1 MDYLLEQLAT
11 ESSRL
16 VIWGLIPR
24 AVGLIFLIAYG
35 SLWSQ
40 ILPLLGSRGIS
51 PVGLQL
57 NRVREDL
64 PLLARLRLNPSL
76 LWIAHGDT
84 ALRAYVGVG
93 MLGGVAM
100 IVGGPLGWWG
110 ALCCWAVWLSLHFS
124 LRLVYPWDTVLLE
137 TGFLCLFLPA
147 TALLPHVSALS
158 LPHPLLPFIFH
169 LLLFRL
175 LLGFGKMK
183 FIGIRRGDWNYT
195 RYFLINMP
203 LCTPLGW
210 RFSRLPNAFHKLTLA
225 GIAFVEL
232 VCPVLVLI
240 PGPTRLIGGAGIVA
254 QMIGIQLTGN
264 FGYFNWLTAAL
275 CISTLDVSA
284 SLFAALADPA
294 ALVSPQRLVFTLV
307 AAFIMLATP
316 VYLIFNSWFNYG
328 FLSWPAFE
336 RLRPGPLRLYLA
348 VLRFFEPLHL
358 VNAYGVFHAQ
368 AAPPQRWVTVVE
380 GSHDGVEWKKYRYR
394 YTMTDESSRPRY
406 VAPHHPR
413 LDHQTF
419 YDAAGVDGTGYFQPL
434 SFTDPYLLTPSSVLD
449 RTMQRLLE
457 PGAPGAQLFAET
469 GFRDGP
475 PRFGRVALYRF
486 TALTAEEQKRA
497 NQHWKVMPVGL
508 HIPPTEVDERVWKDW
523 VPPPE
528 LFHAEAPRWRRRA
541 RVCKGLSDAELHAF
555 WNDFLPFV
563 KQTASLIAPDE
574 PFSWS
579 TLAPLQKSL
588 RQRYQSDEV
597 RAFHLTLGRLTMVL
611 MARLDAVFSRPATHF
626 FRDVVGL
633 PKRAVP
639 DVDLFSSVD
648 NAADG
653 DTFSSLNG
661 VEPERIWQ
669 TLCAWPHGPLRTR
682 FHVWLAAQWTIL
694 NGERDGWSR
703 LAGPDASIVGTG
715 KPIRTE
721 VLLSRRSRGSMTAA
735 ANELGLELTAVLDVA
750 RALTLAN
757 GMFLEGVVNYD
768 MLSRQ
773 ASRLRILYSSEE
785 GHTKIPT
792 GLFPGVFEIA
802 ADLRDQ
808 PSLCMMYGWGD
819 KTQTAPLVDP
829 PPMVFG
835 DDCIWREPNVQ
846 EPQPDRSAS

>member
-16 VIWGLIPR
+16 LVWGLVPR
-24 AVGLIFLIAYG
+24 GVGLIFLIAYG
-35 SLWSQ
+35 SLWLQ

-51 PVGLQL
+51 PVALQL
-57 NRVREDL
+57 KRLREDL

-84 ALRAYVGVG
+84 ALRVYIAAG
-93 MLGGVAM
+93 MLGACAM
-100 IVGGPLGWWG
+100 IAGGPVGWWG
-110 ALCCWAVWLSLHFS
+110 ALFCWAIWLSLHFS

-137 TGFLCLFLPA
+137 AGFLCLFVPA
-147 TALLPHVSALS
+147 GALLPHVAATA

-210 RFSRLPNAFHKLTLA
+210 RFSRLPNPFHKLTLA

-275 CISTLDVSA
+275 CISTLDVS
-284 SLFAALADPA
+284 SSIFTALADPA
-294 ALVSPQRLVFTLV
+294 ALVAPDRILFTLV
-307 AAFIMLATP
+307 AAFIILATP

-336 RLRPGPLRLYLA
+336 RLRSGPLRAYLA
-348 VLRFFEPLHL
+348 ILRFFEPLHL

-368 AAPPQRWVTVVE
+368 AAPPLRWVTVVE
-380 GSHDGVEWKKYRYR
+380 GSNDGVEWKKYRYR

-434 SFTDPYLLTPSSVLD
+434 SFTDPYLLTPASVLD

-457 PGAPGAQLFAET
+457 PDAPGSELFAESA
-469 GFRDGP
+469 FRDGP
-475 PRFGRVALYRF
+475 PRFARVALYRF
-486 TALTAEEQKRA
+486 TAMTADEQKQTG
-497 NQHWKVMPVGL
+497 QHWKVMPIGL
-508 HIPPTEVDERVWKDW
+508 HIPPTDVDDRVWKHW

-528 LFHAEAPRWRRRA
+528 LFHAEAPQWRRRA
-541 RVCKGLSDAELHAF
+541 RVCTGVTEAELSAF
-555 WNDFLPFV
+555 WDDFLPFV
-563 KQTASLIAPDE
+563 KQTAATIAPDD
-574 PFSWS
+574 PFAWP
-579 TLAPLQKSL
+579 TLLPLQKAL
-588 RQRYQSDEV
+588 RQRYQPDEL
-597 RAFHLTLGRLTMVL
+597 RLFQLTLGRLTMVL
-611 MARLDAVFSRPATHF
+611 MARFEAVFSRPATRF
-626 FRDVVGL
+626 YRDVVGL
-633 PKRAVP
+633 PRQAGT
-639 DVDLFSSVD
+639 DVDLFSP
-648 NAADG
+648 NA
-653 DTFSSLNG
+653 
-661 VEPERIWQ
+661 EPERVWQ
-669 TLCAWPHGPLRTR
+669 ALAAWPHGPLRTR
-682 FHVWLAAQWTIL
+682 FHVWLAAQWAIL
-694 NGERDGWSR
+694 NGEREGWRR
-703 LAGPDASIVGTG
+703 LAGADASTVGNG
-715 KPIRTE
+715 EPIRTR
-721 VLLSRRSRGSMTAA
+721 VRLSRRARRSMTAA
-735 ANELGLELTAVLDVA
+735 ADELDLDLAAVLDVA
-750 RALTLAN
+750 RTLTLAN
-757 GMFLEGVVNYD
+757 GLFLEGAVNYD
-768 MLSRQ
+768 MLSRH
-773 ASRLRILYSSEE
+773 ASRLRVLYSSAE

-802 ADLRDQ
+802 AELRDQ
-808 PSLCMMYGWGD
+808 PSLCMIYGWGD

-835 DDCIWREPNVQ
+835 DDCVWRELSVQ
-846 EPQPDRSAS
+846 DAQPDRGM

>member
-1 MDYLLEQLAT
+1 MHSLLEQLAT

-16 VIWGLIPR
+16 LIWGLVPR

-35 SLWSQ
+35 SLWFQ

-57 NRVREDL
+57 NRLREDL

-76 LWIAHGDT
+76 LWIAHGDV
-84 ALRAYVGVG
+84 ALRVFIGAG
-93 MLGGVAM
+93 MLGACAM
-100 IVGGPLGWWG
+100 IVGGPVGWWG
-110 ALCCWAVWLSLHFS
+110 ALCCWAIWLSLHFS

-137 TGFLCLFLPA
+137 AGFLCLFAPA
-147 TALLPHVSALS
+147 GALLPQLSATA

-183 FIGIRRGDWNYT
+183 FIGIRRSDWNYT

-210 RFSRLPNAFHKLTLA
+210 RFSRLPNPFHKLTLA

-275 CISTLDVSA
+275 CISTLDVSS
-284 SLFAALADPA
+284 SLFTALADPA
-294 ALVSPQRLVFTLV
+294 ALVSPDRVLFTLV
-307 AAFIMLATP
+307 AAFIIVATP

-328 FLSWPAFE
+328 FLSWPAWE
-336 RLRPGPLRLYLA
+336 RLRPGPLRAFLA

-380 GSHDGVEWKKYRYR
+380 GSDDGVEWKKYRYR
-394 YTMTDESSRPRY
+394 YTMTDDSSRPRY

-434 SFTDPYLLTPSSVLD
+434 SFTDPYLLTPASVLD

-457 PGAPGAQLFAET
+457 PGAPGASLFAET
-469 GFRDGP
+469 PFVDGP
-475 PRFGRVALYRF
+475 PRFARVALYRF
-486 TALTAEEQKRA
+486 TAMTAEEQRET
-497 NQHWKVMPVGL
+497 NRHWKVMPIGL
-508 HIPPTEVDERVWKDW
+508 HIPPVEVDERVWKHW

-528 LFHAEAPRWRRRA
+528 LFHGESPQWRRRA
-541 RVCKGLSDAELHAF
+541 RVCKGIDSAELRAF
-555 WNDFLPFV
+555 WDDFLPFV
-563 KQTASLIAPDE
+563 KQTAASIAPDE

-579 TLAPLQKSL
+579 TLPALQKAL
-588 RQRYQSDEV
+588 RQRYQPDEL
-597 RAFHLTLGRLTMVL
+597 RAFQLTLGRLTMVL
-611 MARLDAVFSRPATHF
+611 MARFDAVFSRPATRF

-633 PKRAVP
+633 PKSARP
-639 DVDLFSSVD
+639 DVDPFSLVSD
-648 NAADG
+648 A
-653 DTFSSLNG
+653 
-661 VEPERIWQ
+661 ERVWQ
-669 TLCAWPHGPLRTR
+669 ALAAWPHGALRTR
-682 FHVWLAAQWTIL
+682 FHVWLAAQWAIL
-694 NGERDGWSR
+694 EGGREGWSK
-703 LAGPDASIVGTG
+703 LAGPDVSIVGTG
-715 KPIRTE
+715 EPIRTE
-721 VLLSRRSRGSMTAA
+721 VRLSRRGRRSMSAA
-735 ANELGLELTAVLDVA
+735 ADELGLELAAVLDVA
-750 RALTLAN
+750 RNLTLAN

-768 MLSRQ
+768 MLSRH
-773 ASRLRILYSSEE
+773 ASRLRVLYSSAE

-802 ADLRDQ
+802 AELCDQ
-808 PSLCMMYGWGD
+808 PSLCMMYGWGEN
-819 KTQTAPLVDP
+819 THLAPLVDP

-835 DDCIWREPNVQ
+835 DDCVWRELNVQ
-846 EPQPDRSAS
+846 DVVKES

>member
-1 MDYLLEQLAT
+1 MHYLLEQLAT

-16 VIWGLIPR
+16 LIWGLVPR
-24 AVGLIFLIAYG
+24 AIGLIFLIAYG
-35 SLWSQ
+35 SLWFQ
-40 ILPLLGSRGIS
+40 ILPLLGTRGIS

-57 NRVREDL
+57 SRLREDL
-64 PLLARLRLNPSL
+64 PLFARLRLNPSV
-76 LWIAHGDT
+76 LWIAHGDV
-84 ALRAYVGVG
+84 ALRGYIGAG
-93 MLGGVAM
+93 MLGACAM
-100 IVGGPLGWWG
+100 IAGGAVGWWG
-110 ALCCWAVWLSLHFS
+110 ALFCWAIWLSLHFS

-137 TGFLCLFLPA
+137 AGFLCLFVPA
-147 TALLPHVSALS
+147 TALLPQLAATA

-264 FGYFNWLTAAL
+264 FGYFNWLTVAL
-275 CISTLDVSA
+275 CISTLDVSS
-284 SLFAALADPA
+284 SLFTALADPA
-294 ALVSPQRLVFTLV
+294 ALVTPERLFFTLV
-307 AAFIMLATP
+307 AAFIILATP

-336 RLRPGPLRLYLA
+336 RLRPGPLRAFLA
-348 VLRFFEPLHL
+348 LLRFFEPLHL

-380 GSHDGVEWKKYRYR
+380 GSNDGVEWKKYRYR

-457 PGAPGAQLFAET
+457 PQAPGERLFAESACP
-469 GFRDGP
+469 DGP
-475 PRFGRVALYRF
+475 PPFARVALYRF
-486 TALTAEEQKRA
+486 TAMSAAEQKQT

-508 HIPPTEVDERVWKDW
+508 HIPPTEVDERVWKEW

-528 LFHAEAPRWRRRA
+528 LFHAEAPQWRRRA
-541 RVCKGLSDAELHAF
+541 RVCKGISDVESRAF
-555 WNDFLPFV
+555 WDDFLPFV
-563 KQTASLIAPDE
+563 KQTAVDIAVGE

-579 TLAPLQKSL
+579 TLSPLQNAI
-588 RQRYQSDEV
+588 RQRYQRDEL
-597 RAFHLTLGRLTMVL
+597 REFQLTLGRLTMVL
-611 MARLDAVFSRPATHF
+611 MARFDAVFSRPATRF
-626 FRDVVGL
+626 FRDVVGI
-633 PKRAVP
+633 PKSDAP
-639 DVDLFSSVD
+639 DVDPFSPVRD
-648 NAADG
+648 
-653 DTFSSLNG
+653 
-661 VEPERIWQ
+661 VEPERVWQ
-669 TLCAWPHGPLRTR
+669 ALAAWPHGALRTR
-682 FHVWLAAQWTIL
+682 FHVWLAAQWAIL
-694 NGERDGWSR
+694 DGEREGWRR
-703 LAGPDASIVGTG
+703 LAGPDAPLVGNG
-715 KPIRTE
+715 EPIRTE
-721 VLLSRRSRGSMTAA
+721 RRLSWRGRRSMSAA
-735 ANELGLELTAVLDVA
+735 AEELGLDLTAMLDVA
-750 RALTLAN
+750 RTLTLAN
-757 GMFLEGVVNYD
+757 GLFLEGVVNYD
-768 MLSRQ
+768 MLSRH
-773 ASRLRILYSSEE
+773 ASRLRVLYSSAE
-785 GHTKIPT
+785 GHTKVPT

-802 ADLRDQ
+802 AELRDQ
-808 PSLCMMYGWGD
+808 PSLCMMYGWGA
-819 KTQTAPLVDP
+819 KTQSAPLVDP
-829 PPMVFG
+829 PPMIFG
-835 DDCIWREPNVQ
+835 DDCIWRELNVQ
-846 EPQPDRSAS
+846 DAQPDRGV

>member
-16 VIWGLIPR
+16 LVWGLIPR
-24 AVGLIFLIAYG
+24 GIGLIFLIAYG

-57 NRVREDL
+57 KRVREDL
-64 PLLARLRLNPSL
+64 PLFARLRLNPSL

-84 ALRAYVGVG
+84 ALRVYIAAG
-93 MLGGVAM
+93 MLGACAM
-100 IVGGPLGWWG
+100 IAGGPIGWWG
-110 ALCCWAVWLSLHFS
+110 ALCCWAIWLSLHFS

-137 TGFLCLFLPA
+137 AGFLCLFVPA
-147 TALLPHVSALS
+147 SALLPHVAATA
-158 LPHPLLPFIFH
+158 LPHPLLPFVFH

-210 RFSRLPNAFHKLTLA
+210 RFSRLPNPFHKLTLA

-275 CISTLDVSA
+275 CISTLDVS
-284 SLFAALADPA
+284 SSVFAALADPA
-294 ALVSPQRLVFTLV
+294 ALVAPDRIFFTLI
-307 AAFIMLATP
+307 AAFIILATP

-336 RLRPGPLRLYLA
+336 RLGAGPLRAYLA
-348 VLRFFEPLHL
+348 ILRFFEPLHL

-368 AAPPQRWVTVVE
+368 AAPPLRWVTVVE
-380 GSHDGVEWKKYRYR
+380 GSNDGIEWKKYRYR

-457 PGAPGAQLFAET
+457 PEAPGSQLFAESA
-469 GFRDGP
+469 FCDGP
-475 PRFGRVALYRF
+475 PRFTRVALYRF
-486 TALTAEEQKRA
+486 TAMTAAEQKQTG
-497 NQHWKVMPVGL
+497 QHWKVIPIGL
-508 HIPPTEVDERVWKDW
+508 HIPPTEVDDRVWKHW
-523 VPPPE
+523 IPPPE

-541 RVCKGLSDAELHAF
+541 RVCTGVTEAELSAF
-555 WNDFLPFV
+555 WDDFLPFV
-563 KQTASLIAPDE
+563 KQTAATIAHED
-574 PFSWS
+574 PFSWPA
-579 TLAPLQKSL
+579 LLPLQKAM
-588 RQRYQSDEV
+588 RQRYRPDEM
-597 RAFHLTLGRLTMVL
+597 RQFQLTLGRLTMVL
-611 MARLDAVFSRPATHF
+611 MARFDAVFSRPATRF

-633 PKRAVP
+633 PRQDGP
-639 DVDLFSSVD
+639 EVDLFSP
-648 NAADG
+648 NA
-653 DTFSSLNG
+653 
-661 VEPERIWQ
+661 EPERIWQ
-669 TLCAWPHGPLRTR
+669 ALAAWPHGPFRTR
-682 FHVWLAAQWTIL
+682 FHVWLAAQWAIL
-694 NGERDGWSR
+694 DGGREGWRR
-703 LAGPDASIVGTG
+703 LAGADASTVGTG
-715 KPIRTE
+715 EPLRTE
-721 VLLSRRSRGSMTAA
+721 ARLSRRARRSMTAA
-735 ANELGLELTAVLDVA
+735 AVELGLDLAAVLDVA
-750 RALTLAN
+750 RTLTLAN
-757 GMFLEGVVNYD
+757 GLFLEGVVNYD
-768 MLSRQ
+768 MLSRH
-773 ASRLRILYSSEE
+773 ASRLRVLYSSAE

-802 ADLRDQ
+802 AELRDQ
-808 PSLCMMYGWGD
+808 PSLCMIYGWGD
-819 KTQTAPLVDP
+819 QTQTAPLVDP
-829 PPMVFG
+829 PPMIFG
-835 DDCIWREPNVQ
+835 DDCVWRELTVQ
-846 EPQPDRSAS
+846 DAQPDRGV

>member
-1 MDYLLEQLAT
+1 MHSLLEQLAT

-16 VIWGLIPR
+16 LIWGLVPR

-35 SLWSQ
+35 SLWFQ

-57 NRVREDL
+57 NRLREDL
-64 PLLARLRLNPSL
+64 PLFARLRLNPSL
-76 LWIAHGDT
+76 LWLAHGDV
-84 ALRAYVGVG
+84 ALRVYIGAG
-93 MLGGVAM
+93 MLGACAM
-100 IVGGPLGWWG
+100 IVGGRVGWWG
-110 ALCCWAVWLSLHFS
+110 ALCCWAIWLSLHFS

-137 TGFLCLFLPA
+137 AGFLCLFAPA
-147 TALLPHVSALS
+147 GALLPQLSATA

-210 RFSRLPNAFHKLTLA
+210 RFSRLPNPFHKLTLA

-275 CISTLDVSA
+275 CISTLDVSS
-284 SLFAALADPA
+284 SLFTALADPA
-294 ALVSPQRLVFTLV
+294 ALVSRERLLFTLV
-307 AAFIMLATP
+307 AAFIILATP

-328 FLSWPAFE
+328 FLSWPAWE
-336 RLRPGPLRLYLA
+336 RLRPGPLRAFLA
-348 VLRFFEPLHL
+348 VLRFFEPLHP

-380 GSHDGVEWKKYRYR
+380 GSDDGVEWKKYRYR
-394 YTMTDESSRPRY
+394 YTMTDDSSRPRY

-434 SFTDPYLLTPSSVLD
+434 SFTDPYLLTPASVLD

-457 PGAPGAQLFAET
+457 PEAPGATLFAET
-469 GFRDGP
+469 PFVDGP
-475 PRFGRVALYRF
+475 PRFARVALYRF
-486 TALTAEEQKRA
+486 TAMTAEEQKETNR
-497 NQHWKVMPVGL
+497 HWKVMPIGL
-508 HIPPTEVDERVWKDW
+508 HIPPTEVDERVWKQW

-528 LFHAEAPRWRRRA
+528 LFHGEAPLWRRRA
-541 RVCKGLSDAELHAF
+541 RVCKGINSVELRAL
-555 WNDFLPFV
+555 WEDFLPFV
-563 KQTASLIAPDE
+563 KQTAASIAPDE

-579 TLAPLQKSL
+579 TLPTLQKAL
-588 RQRYQSDEV
+588 RQRYQPDEL
-597 RAFHLTLGRLTMVL
+597 RAFQLTLGRLTMVL
-611 MARLDAVFSRPATHF
+611 MARFDAVFSRPASHF
-626 FRDVVGL
+626 FRDVVGIRRGFESDFD
-633 PKRAVP
+633 PFTAA
-639 DVDLFSSVD
+639 S
-648 NAADG
+648 NA
-653 DTFSSLNG
+653 
-661 VEPERIWQ
+661 ERVWQ
-669 TLCAWPHGPLRTR
+669 ALAAWPHGALRTR
-682 FHVWLAAQWTIL
+682 FHVWLVAQWAIL
-694 NGERDGWSR
+694 NGEREGWSR
-703 LAGPDASIVGTG
+703 LAGPDASLVGNG
-715 KPIRTE
+715 ASIRT
-721 VLLSRRSRGSMTAA
+721 VVQLSRCGRRSMSAA
-735 ANELGLELTAVLDVA
+735 ADELRLDLAAVLDVA
-750 RALTLAN
+750 RNLTIAN

-768 MLSRQ
+768 VLSRH
-773 ASRLRILYSSEE
+773 ASRLRVLYSSAE
-785 GHTKIPT
+785 GHTKVPT
-792 GLFPGVFEIA
+792 GLFPGVFETA
-802 ADLRDQ
+802 AELCDQ
-808 PSLCMMYGWGD
+808 PSLCMMYGWGEN
-819 KTQTAPLVDP
+819 TQLAPLVDP

-835 DDCIWREPNVQ
+835 DDCVWRELNVQ
-846 EPQPDRSAS
+846 DVVKES